1 MTEYWRIEETK
12 NDLCDML
19 IECIET
25 MEIEK
30 EKKEPI
36 NLTLYN
42 DYIDIDKHYCNL
54 GSDVLIKIPLKD
66 IKEII
71 NYVIE
76 ITSVDY
82 LDKTIIT
89 IKNKRKTK

>member
-1 MTEYWRIEETK
+1 MTEYWRIEEVK
-12 NDLCDML
+12 DDLFKML

-54 GSDVLIKIPLKD
+54 GSDLLISIPLKD

-71 NYVIE
+71 NYVIY
-76 ITSVDY
+76 ITSFGD
-82 LDKTIIT
+82 LDKTIIN
-89 IKNKRKTK
+89 IKNKRRRK